1 MLFDIFVNLP
11 SLVLCEI
18 AWCIRFAVALSCL
31 VMLFAIAIGII
42 GLRWRRDECL
52 QLAPIIGGVRP
63 LLHTEHSR
71 TPAR

>member
-1 MLFDIFVNLP
+1 MLFDILVNLP
-11 SLVLCEI
+11 SLVLYEI

-52 QLAPIIGGVRP
+52 QLAPILAASVHRAQR
-63 LLHTEHSR
+63 S
-71 TPAR
+71 